1 MGYHMAGHLATKLSD
16 PVTVWNRTSSRA
28 QQWRKEFDGNCADS
42 VPAAVSDADV
52 VFTCL
57 GRDED
62 VEAVLFQENGA
73 IAHLKRGAILVDHTT
88 TSAALAK
95 TLGTRLAESNVGFLD
110 APVSGGEEGA
120 KKGLLSCMLGGD
132 AETLA
137 KVQAL
142 LACYSHKVVLIGDVG
157 SGQLAKM
164 VNQICIA
171 GVLQGL
177 SEGIRFA
184 EAEHLD
190 VETVLEAISGGA
202 AQSWQMNNRGKTM
215 HAREFDFGFALKWMI
230 KDLGY
235 CIDQAQEN
243 GVALPNSKEVIA
255 SYRQL
260 RADGHEHRDTSALI
274 LQHDKNVR

>member
-1 MGYHMAGHLATKLSD
+1 MGYHMAGHLATKLND
-16 PVTVWNRTSSRA
+16 EVIVWHRIGLRA
-28 QQWRKEFDGNCADS
+28 RQWVKEFSGKQADS
-42 VPAAVSDADV
+42 IAAAVYDADV

-62 VEAVLFQENGA
+62 VEAVLLASNGA
-73 IAHLKRGAILVDHTT
+73 IEHLKAGAMLIDHTT
-88 TSAALAK
+88 TSAQLSKTLAK
-95 TLGTRLAESNVGFLD
+95 RLAQMNIAFMD

-120 KKGLLSCMLGGD
+120 KNGALSCMLGGD

-137 KVQAL
+137 KAKSWL
-142 LACYSHKVVLIGDVG
+142 DCYAHNVVLIGDVG

-177 SEGIRFA
+177 SEGILFA
-184 EAEHLD
+184 EAEQLNVD
-190 VETVLEAISGGA
+190 TVLAAISGGA

-230 KDLGY
+230 KDLSY
-235 CIDQAQEN
+235 CLDQAQKN
-243 GVALPNSKEVIA
+243 GVDLKNTEAVISA
-255 SYRQL
+255 YRNLQ
-260 RADGHEHRDTSALI
+260 ADGHEDRDTSALI
-274 LQHDKNVR
+274 RQLDNND